1 MLLNGVL
8 TTARVE
14 LTARRLWDPTNIHPA
29 PSLKLS
35 RLDMRILIIEDNP
48 DIVENLYEYFEPLGY
63 VLDNANTGPA
73 GLILATEQSF
83 DVVVLD
89 GMLPGID
96 GLDVCR
102 GIRSG
107 PNSDVPIL
115 MLTARDTT
123 QNKVDGLYAGADD
136 YMVKPYSLIELE
148 ARIVALN
155 RRSAKRAS
163 KTVSFAELSI
173 DLGTRQVTRSGV
185 VLELPPLSFKLLV
198 ALVRA
203 APELVPREDL
213 EYELWQDDPPMSD
226 ALRTHIHS
234 LRQAIDKPFPE
245 NAPILITVPGVGFRL
260 AGSNEKT

>member
-1 MLLNGVL
+1 
-8 TTARVE
+8 
-14 LTARRLWDPTNIHPA
+14 
-29 PSLKLS
+29 
-35 RLDMRILIIEDNP
+35 MRILIIEDNA

-63 VLDNANTGPA
+63 VLDNATTGRA
-73 GLILATEQSF
+73 GLFLANDKSF
-83 DVVVLD
+83 DVIVLD

-102 GIRSG
+102 GIRTG

-123 QNKVDGLYAGADD
+123 QDKVDGLYAGADD

-155 RRSAKRAS
+155 RRSSKRIAS
-163 KTVSFAELSI
+163 KALSFGDVSIE
-173 DLGTRQVTRSGV
+173 LGTRQVTRSGV
-185 VLELPPLSFKLLV
+185 VLELSPLSFKLLV

-203 APELVPREDL
+203 APELVLREDL

-226 ALRTHIHS
+226 ALRTHVHS
-234 LRQAIDKPFPE
+234 LRQAIDKPFPDHE
-245 NAPILITVPGVGFRL
+245 PILITVPGVGYRL
-260 AGSNEKT
+260 AGNNGKT

>member
-1 MLLNGVL
+1 
-8 TTARVE
+8 
-14 LTARRLWDPTNIHPA
+14 
-29 PSLKLS
+29 
-35 RLDMRILIIEDNP
+35 MRILIIEDNP

-63 VLDNANTGPA
+63 LLDNATTGPA
-73 GLILATEQSF
+73 GLSLANEKSF
-83 DVVVLD
+83 DVIVLD

-107 PNSDVPIL
+107 ANSDVPIL

-123 QNKVDGLYAGADD
+123 QDKVDGLYAGADD

-155 RRSAKRAS
+155 RRSSKRSAG
-163 KTVSFAELSI
+163 KALSFGDLI
-173 DLGTRQVTRSGV
+173 VDLGTRHVSRSGATV
-185 VLELPPLSFKLLV
+185 ELPPLSFKLLA
-198 ALVRA
+198 ALMRA
-203 APELVPREDL
+203 APELVLREDL

-226 ALRTHIHS
+226 ALRTHVHS

-245 NAPILITVPGVGFRL
+245 RAPILITVPGVGYRL
-260 AGSNEKT
+260 AGNNEKA